1 MTYTGSDEELMGLP
15 IEENKLRTQLSHRSN
30 VTEETYTSLGF
41 TFTEVKEKKSDEIV
55 VEILKPKKNDRR
67 KKPSSLF

>member
-1 MTYTGSDEELMGLP
+1 MYTGSDEDLLGLP
-15 IEENKLRTQLSHRSN
+15 IEEPKLRTQLSHKSK
-30 VTEETYTSLGF
+30 VVEENYTSTGF
-41 TFTEVKEKKSDEIV
+41 LFSEVKEKKKDEIV